1 MGPLAAP
8 PRSVSLSPQTLG
20 ATSHES
26 AGDGNPDPSAF
37 PKCAVD
43 LGLAAEAL
51 GAFAQVA
58 QALAGAGG
66 LGSVEAA
73 AVVINLQDGVA
84 LVGVQRHPAGGRL
97 GVAAHVREGLA
108 GQLDHVAGPAGQL
121 GRHLRVDLSDGQD
134 PGALTEL
141 LDQPLEGLVEL
152 AVGEDAGAQAE
163 DVVAQ
168 VADDPVQLIDGVLEA
183 APEVV
188 VAGQQGRALEAQ
200 ADREQGLDGPVVQ
213 LLGDPLAV
221 LEDGQALELAL
232 EAAVLE
238 GDRGLLAKVST
249 SCTSL
254 SRSSGPPRPLA
265 TVRVPRMRPRTAR
278 GMNTAGPAP
287 AATIGWQRA
296 GRPRRRPGPP
306 PCRSG

>member
-1 MGPLAAP
+1 MAAERLGPL
-8 PRSVSLSPQTLG
+8 SEV
-20 ATSHES
+20 
-26 AGDGNPDPSAF
+26 
-37 PKCAVD
+37 
-43 LGLAAEAL
+43 AE
-51 GAFAQVA
+51 
-58 QALAGAGG
+58 ALAGAGH
-66 LGSVEAA
+66 LRRVEAA
-73 AVVINLQDGVA
+73 AVVVDLQDGGV
-84 LVGVQRHPAGGRL
+84 LVPVQRHPAGRRL
-97 GVAAHVREGLA
+97 GVAAHIRQRFA
-108 GQLDHVAGPAGQL
+108 GQLDDVAGLAAQL
-121 GRHLRVDLSDGQD
+121 GGHPRIDLGDGD
-134 PGALTEL
+134 HAGALAEL
-141 LDQPLEGLVEL
+141 LDQSLEGLVEL

-168 VADDPVQLIDGVLEA
+168 VADDPVQLLDGVLEA